1 MSMDFICR
9 TYGLNCKR
17 GDRVRF
23 SPPGKPVQEGA
34 ILSARF
40 SHLSIRMDDGKA
52 GLYHPTW
59 CLTHLGGSEA

>member
-1 MSMDFICR
+1 MSMDFIRR
-9 TYGLNCKR
+9 TDGLKCKR

-23 SPPGKPVQEGA
+23 SPPGKPVQDGT

-40 SHLSIRMDDGKA
+40 SHLRIRMDDGKA

-59 CLTHLGGSEA
+59 CLAHLGGAEA